1 MINNSG
7 LIRSLKNL
15 NKNINSLPKESKKK
29 DKDSSFG
36 ISALALIISI
46 ISIYLQFFYESH
58 DLKASLIDANATKD
72 SLSLNLIYQN
82 KGNEDATIIKTE
94 IFFFSDKNK
103 TDDKSHIQ
111 FINKENDK
119 LPPYIL
125 PPGKQIFHKFIQKV
139 YFDEDGL
146 LVSSRTRNKDTLR
159 INLKINYITGN
170 SMQAEDI
177 LNCGWITLDSLNQI
191 KNWSIDYQ
199 NIDLNSNT
207 YFSKGY
213 NYEKKK
219 K

>member
-1 MINNSG
+1 MRNNSG

-15 NKNINSLPKESKKK
+15 NKKIDAIPKESKKK
-29 DKDSSFG
+29 NSDVSFR

-58 DLKASLIDANATKD
+58 NLKASLIDASVTKD

-82 KGNEDATIIKTE
+82 KGNQDATIIKTE
-94 IFFFSDKNK
+94 VFFFSDKNK
-103 TDDKSHIQ
+103 NDKKSHIQ

-119 LPPYIL
+119 LPPFIL
-125 PPGKQIFHKFIQKV
+125 SPGKQIFHNFIQRV
-139 YFDEDGL
+139 YFDENGL

-159 INLKINYITGN
+159 VNLRINYITGN
-170 SMQAEDI
+170 SLQAEDV
-177 LNCGWITLDSLNQI
+177 LNCGWLTLDSLNHI

-199 NIDLNSNT
+199 NIALNSDT

-219 K
+219 